1 MPSWRAAAP
10 RSTPDPEKF
19 GAEMPAARAAISA
32 LALRATA
39 ALMAGTG
46 SRSVLRSEHAQRLAR
61 EALFLAVYGSRP
73 EVRSSL
79 LGFLGAA
86 A

>member
-1 MPSWRAAAP
+1 
-10 RSTPDPEKF
+10 
-19 GAEMPAARAAISA
+19 MPAARAAASE

-39 ALMAGTG
+39 ALMARTG
-46 SRSVLRSEHAQRLAR
+46 SRSVLRTENAQRLAR

-79 LGFLGAA
+79 LASLGAGA
-86 A
+86 P